1 MKKLTIDE
9 QSPEKTPLPQRK
21 PLKPKHNK
29 SMPDFSFVDS
39 VIKRLAAEDAARM
52 GTTDENQDDE
62 ALKNE
67 AKSDKIG
74 ANENTNTAPTTETKA
89 GQKKATAPKG
99 KTIKIGLK
107 ENAAKVVPATDKPK
121 KKRGPNKK
129 KAESINSSTIIGP
142 TPELQVQS
150 NSLNDDSKKIETI
163 VDSSAIFAATPVT
176 HNDRKIKKDAINN
189 PVSDGG
195 NSSVPSNNADAE
207 NINAVVE
214 TANMAKENTANIEMA
229 VENTNNSNE
238 PPVTE
243 ENGNT
248 DQNDTGMNVDN
259 SETNEVAV
267 DGENNNLVDNA
278 PTQPKEVDPY
288 SFPLSSEQE
297 SEVVTLNNKTTIN
310 NVKNNVVGK
319 SAAPKKSFECFKGNF

>member
-99 KTIKIGLK
+99 KTIKTGLK

-176 HNDRKIKKDAINN
+176 HNDRKTKKDAINN

-214 TANMAKENTANIEMA
+214 TANMVKENTANIEMA

-278 PTQPKEVDPY
+278 PTPPKEVDPY

-297 SEVVTLNNKTTIN
+297 SEVVTLGNKTTIN

-319 SAAPKKSFECFKGNF
+319 SAAPKKLFECFKGNF